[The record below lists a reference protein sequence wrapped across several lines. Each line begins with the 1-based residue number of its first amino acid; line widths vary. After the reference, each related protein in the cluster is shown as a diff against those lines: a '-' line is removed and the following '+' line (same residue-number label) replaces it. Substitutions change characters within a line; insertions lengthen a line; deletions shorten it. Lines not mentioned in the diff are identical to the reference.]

1 MILILFMFVIQG
13 ESTAVEYLDT
23 RNYTEPMFVFVIM
36 VIAAT
41 RPILQL
47 SQNFVLGLAKLI
59 PIKKEIAIF
68 FLLLSFVPLLGSFI
82 TEPAAMTL
90 AALLL
95 GKNYFKQIKSNT
107 FKYATIGIL
116 FVNISIGGTLTP
128 YAAPPVLM
136 VSATWGWD
144 LQFMITHFGWRSA
157 LAVLINT
164 ILLISIFKS

>member
-1 MILILFMFVIQG
+1 MDISLINILGASIFALAILHTFSTKFFEHLAHTNPRFEGIFHLLGEVEVVFGFWAMILILFMFVIQG

-68 FLLLSFVPLLGSFI
+68 FLLLSFVPLTGFFYNRTGSHDFSCTFI
-82 TEPAAMTL
+82 RKE
-90 AALLL
+90 
-95 GKNYFKQIKSNT
+95 
-107 FKYATIGIL
+107 L
-116 FVNISIGGTLTP
+116 F
-128 YAAPPVLM
+128 
-136 VSATWGWD
+136 
-144 LQFMITHFGWRSA
+144 
-157 LAVLINT
+157 
-164 ILLISIFKS
+164 